1 MHSPPASSRGS
12 TASTEIGITVTV
24 TPSSLRLAP
33 GQSKA
38 FKVTFATGTAALN
51 AFTAG
56 QLTWFDGKHRDRD
69 YRDRHAVLAAPRTGP
84 EQGVQGDVRHRHG
97 GAECIHRRPAHV
109 VRRQAPRSGLP

>member
-56 QLTWFDGKHRDRD
+56 QLTWFDGKHRVRSPLL
-69 YRDRHAVLAAPRTGP
+69 VNPIPLAAPFEVSGTGGPISYSVKFGYTGP
-84 EQGVQGDVRHRHG
+84 FT
-97 GAECIHRRPAHV
+97 ATA
-109 VRRQAPRSGLP
+109 